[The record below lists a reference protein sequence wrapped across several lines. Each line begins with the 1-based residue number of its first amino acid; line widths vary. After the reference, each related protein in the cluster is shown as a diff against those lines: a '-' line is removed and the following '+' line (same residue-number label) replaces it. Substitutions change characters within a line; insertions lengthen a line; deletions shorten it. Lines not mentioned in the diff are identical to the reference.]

1 MWHSR
6 QKSGQDFLNK
16 SMFMCLETGL
26 ACLFRAISSKLRWS
40 NISDDTI
47 STKIVY
53 FSPFLKMKP
62 LAGVYVFTIFL
73 ILFTKIIGIFQ
84 IMCKTLIL
92 AWKFKYLNRFRQF
105 CRFWKKSA
113 WCRFRI
119 FHRFS
124 IFTTFFKK

>member
-26 ACLFRAISSKLRWS
+26 GCLFRAILSKLRWS

-119 FHRFS
+119 FRRFS
-124 IFTTFFKK
+124 TFPTIFIK